1 MIFFQNATFRAK
13 NCSFVHTFHLNMLP
27 RAKNPAKLSPTPL
40 RPPKIPPKIAPFHP
54 ICKQTLKRFG
64 GKILGTETK
73 T

>member
-1 MIFFQNATFRAK
+1 MIFFQNATIQAK
-13 NCSFVHTFHLNMLP
+13 ICSFVHPFTLNMLP
-27 RAKNPAKLSPTPL
+27 QAKNPAKLSPTLL

-54 ICKQTLKRFG
+54 ICKQTLKRFS

>member
-13 NCSFVHTFHLNMLP
+13 NSSFVHPFTLNMLP
-27 RAKNPAKLSPTPL
+27 LAKNPAKFSPTPL
-40 RPPKIPPKIAPFHP
+40 SPPKIPPKIAPSHP
-54 ICKQTLKRFG
+54 ICKQMLKRFS